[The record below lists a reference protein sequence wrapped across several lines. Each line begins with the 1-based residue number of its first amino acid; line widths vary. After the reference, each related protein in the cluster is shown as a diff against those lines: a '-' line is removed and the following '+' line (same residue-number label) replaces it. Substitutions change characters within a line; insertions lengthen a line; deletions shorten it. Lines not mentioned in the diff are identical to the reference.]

1 MLSNCFSSML
11 DTPEF
16 IIINEMIEQI
26 IKTEPIKDKE
36 AIQALLTLDEKE
48 RTIKSRQSYIHA
60 YIWSILLPP
69 IGIYYFIKYVFFAN
83 GTNDDFKAGVRSL
96 VLTIISLLLS
106 IWLFNL
112 FFKQTTSLMPSQGN
126 DTLRELITPA
136 NIKILKDLYQ

>member
-1 MLSNCFSSML
+1 
-11 DTPEF
+11 
-16 IIINEMIEQI
+16 MIEQI

-69 IGIYYFIKYVFFAN
+69 IGIYYFIKYVFFIN
-83 GTNDDFKAGVRSL
+83 GTNDDFKAGVTSL

>member
-1 MLSNCFSSML
+1 
-11 DTPEF
+11 
-16 IIINEMIEQI
+16 MIEQI
-26 IKTEPIKDKE
+26 IKTEPIKNKE
-36 AIQALLTLDEKE
+36 ALQALLTLDEKE

-83 GTNDDFKAGVRSL
+83 GTNDDFKAGVTSL